1 MYHSMSFRDKY
12 NVNYGPCHYY
22 RESCLFQ
29 VNISRLEPPFGKC
42 DNEYSKSFEDEYGYK
57 YNVPVH
63 IQKTGFKFSN
73 ISTVIAILKYH
84 SNTVTMSHETLLL
97 TYCLFTF

>member
-1 MYHSMSFRDKY
+1 MDRAITI
-12 NVNYGPCHYY
+12 V
-22 RESCLFQ
+22 ESYLFQ

-63 IQKTGFKFSN
+63 EEKSCFYFSN
-73 ISTVIAILKYH
+73 ISAVIVILKYH

-97 TYCLFTF
+97 SYCLFTF